1 MEKLQFNMKF
11 YMHGRPL
18 KKQGSAN
25 TSKISKKVEQE
36 LEALTKEVDL
46 TTT

>member
-18 KKQGSAN
+18 KKQDSAN
-25 TSKISKKVEQE
+25 TSKISKKVEPE
-36 LEALTKEVDL
+36 LDALRKEID
-46 TTT
+46 